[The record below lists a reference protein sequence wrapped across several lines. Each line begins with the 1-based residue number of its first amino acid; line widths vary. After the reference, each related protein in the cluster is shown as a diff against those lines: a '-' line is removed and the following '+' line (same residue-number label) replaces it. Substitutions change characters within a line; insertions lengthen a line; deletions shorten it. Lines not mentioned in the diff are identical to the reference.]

1 MKILSIIAAVFSFC
15 ILNAADFSVEVTKIT
30 ETAAPGK
37 PIEMEVTLACPDGY
51 RPAAWVLTAFRNG
64 VPAEF
69 PAALNLESKFSK
81 SKNPQWS
88 YCNIF
93 TKWFRKS
100 DNSLQKKLVITT
112 TDKWPEGDYKFTVQ
126 IIFRKSGAKDK
137 YMSKIILF
145 TLEKPA
151 ETEAE
156 TPKAEEKAGDA
167 A

>member
-15 ILNAADFSVEVTKIT
+15 ILSAADFSVEVTKIT

-37 PIEMEVTLACPDGY
+37 PIEIEVDLKCPEGY
-51 RPAAWVLTAFRNG
+51 RPGAWILTAFRNG

-100 DNSLQKKLVITT
+100 DNSLQKKLTIPT

-126 IIFRKSGAKDK
+126 ILFRKSGAKDK
-137 YMSKIILF
+137 YMSKKILF

-151 ETEAE
+151 EAEAE
-156 TPKAEEKAGDA
+156 APKAEEKAGDA